1 MEHCMGLIERTPCR
15 INTRQV
21 GLPTGKGRT
30 QYKMLF
36 REHQVQLNT
45 RQVGVHTR

>member
-21 GLPTGKGRT
+21 GLPTQKGEYST
-30 QYKMLF
+30 NCYL
-36 REHQVQLNT
+36 ENT
-45 RQVGVHTR
+45 KYN